1 MQAPAAE
8 ATAVK
13 AEGIKEMKKVPK
25 PDDALLKSR
34 LSEQDTKLVEKQE
47 RLEQI
52 KAIVENRNQ
61 PSENA
66 EYTSARNKFTAVKA
80 ESRRLLQ
87 VRMPH
92 FLASCPSTPT

>member
-1 MQAPAAE
+1 MA
-8 ATAVK
+8 
-13 AEGIKEMKKVPK
+13 K

-34 LSEQDTKLVEKQE
+34 LQEQDDKLGEKQE

-52 KAIVENRNQ
+52 KAIVENRQQ

-66 EYTSARNKFTAVKA
+66 EFTAARNKFNVARA

-87 VRMPH
+87 VR
-92 FLASCPSTPT
+92 AV